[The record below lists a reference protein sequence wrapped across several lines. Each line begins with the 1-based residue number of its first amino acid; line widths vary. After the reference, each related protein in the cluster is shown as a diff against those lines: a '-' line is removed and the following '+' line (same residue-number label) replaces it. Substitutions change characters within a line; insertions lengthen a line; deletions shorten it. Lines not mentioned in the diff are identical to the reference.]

1 MPPKSRL
8 DRLAE
13 AARRLQ
19 HAVLEDHEARTPA
32 DLRRS
37 AYDGAVDDPVLD
49 RYVATVR
56 DHAHRVTDAD
66 TTGLRGA
73 GLSEDAI
80 FELTVAAAVGAAT
93 RRLVTGLAL
102 LDPPQGS

>member
-8 DRLAE
+8 DRLAD
-13 AARRLQ
+13 AVRRLQ
-19 HAVLEDHEARTPA
+19 HAVLEADTAQTPA
-32 DLRRS
+32 RLRRS
-37 AYDGAVDDPVLD
+37 AYDGAVDEPVLD

-56 DHAHRVTDAD
+56 DHAQRVTDAD
-66 TTGLRGA
+66 ITALGGA

-102 LDPPQGS
+102 LDHSQSS